1 MLAGC
6 RCKPNVACIFNMKV
20 NHYPRSL
27 QITKAR
33 NMKLNKNGKSGV
45 NDFSRFFHLYFLS
58 LVEPIGTA

>member
-1 MLAGC
+1 MAC
-6 RCKPNVACIFNMKV
+6 TCIFNMKV

-33 NMKLNKNGKSGV
+33 DLKLNKNGKSGV
-45 NDFSRFFHLYFLS
+45 NDFSRFFFSLFFLS